1 GRPGQPHRAITPAS
15 TPSSPRLENA
25 EALGFDAEGD
35 VELRAEVLEGHGGGQ
50 LDHLR
55 LAEVGAHPGEQLV
68 AHAPIA
74 EGHRLGELEGRP
86 LALAEKL
93 ARRGR
98 PQLRGHWP

>member
-1 GRPGQPHRAITPAS
+1 MT
-15 TPSSPRLENA
+15 
-25 EALGFDAEGD
+25 EGHD
-35 VELRAEVLEGHGGGQ
+35 LNFERKFSEGHGGGQ

-55 LAEVGAHPGEQLV
+55 LAEVRAHPGEQLV

-74 EGHRLGELEGRP
+74 EGHRLGELEGRA

-98 PQLRGHWP
+98 S